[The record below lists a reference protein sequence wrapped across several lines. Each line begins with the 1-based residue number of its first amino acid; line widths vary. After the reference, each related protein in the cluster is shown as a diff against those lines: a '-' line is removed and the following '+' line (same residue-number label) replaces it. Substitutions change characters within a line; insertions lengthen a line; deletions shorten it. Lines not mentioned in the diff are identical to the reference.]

1 VTSRIS
7 DSITINRPIEE
18 VFGVLT
24 NVENTGKW
32 FPADVTEW
40 WTSEPPHG
48 VGSTRHA
55 RIRIGWF
62 SSENDAVATV
72 YEPPRRAVMKGTSP
86 NAPFVATLT
95 FEPVAGGTHVD
106 ANIELTLRGPARLFG
121 GMFAGWYGKSW
132 ERGLAKLK
140 AMMEAGEL

>member
-32 FPADVTEW
+32 FPADDTEW

-62 SSENDAVATV
+62 SSEYDAVASV